1 MIQNRMRMQGRIKPM
16 LKTCRS
22 MILNHKLQMINPKR
36 NLMRRRK
43 SQLNKSNT
51 SHQQVQALLSC
62 RQLHQHS
69 LLNNQTHNLKNQK
82 RRKKKVL
89 PPNSQ
94 LNNQQHQVGC
104 LHSHSWAQ
112 PKLLQIMKVNQQLI
126 MNRIKPNQHRMN
138 NSKRVASQHRLLL
151 VLVLWIAE
159 SYNSKI

>member
-1 MIQNRMRMQGRIKPM
+1 MHSNLNTKVHKDKKQKLQSLSYQKINLRIKNRKQEHLLLRSRCIRQLQISFRTQLMIQNRMRMQGRIKPM

-104 LHSHSWAQ
+104 LHSHS
-112 PKLLQIMKVNQQLI
+112 
-126 MNRIKPNQHRMN
+126 
-138 NSKRVASQHRLLL
+138 
-151 VLVLWIAE
+151 
-159 SYNSKI
+159 